1 MKRFFAFLLLL
12 TLILC
17 SCQKKEDLL
26 HYQKYP
32 FEGEFEILQNDGKF
46 TLRISGD
53 AWNEEGERSLVAEF
67 LEPESLKGIKISRE
81 SGKTTFSLGGIEFEE
96 NGMSPASLCSFARYF
111 ELVASPVSFL
121 KEKDVTNA
129 RLISNKGEDIRIS
142 FSRDGLPINIV
153 GEKITINVLSYKIKN

>member
-12 TLILC
+12 TFFLC
-17 SCQKKEDLL
+17 SCQKKQDLL

-32 FEGEFEILQNDGKF
+32 FESEIEIIQNDEKF

-53 AWNEEGERSLVAEF
+53 AWNEVEERSLVAEF
-67 LEPESLKGIKISRE
+67 LEPESLKGIKMSRE
-81 SGKTTFSLGGIEFEE
+81 NGKTTFSLGGIEFEE
-96 NGMSPASLCSFARYF
+96 NSTSPASLCSFARYF

-129 RLISNKGEDIRIS
+129 RLISKKGEDIRIS

-153 GEKITINVLSYKIKN
+153 GQKITINILSYKIKN